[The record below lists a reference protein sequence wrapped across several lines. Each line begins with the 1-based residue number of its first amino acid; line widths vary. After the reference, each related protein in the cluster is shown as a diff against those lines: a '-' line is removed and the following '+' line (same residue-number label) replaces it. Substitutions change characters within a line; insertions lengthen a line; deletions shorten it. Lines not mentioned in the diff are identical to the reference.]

1 MSAISEWSQVITK
14 GLVMKSTICR
24 SEADSPWSFVSVF
37 FSILQPLL
45 LVLVWS
51 DNQGRKDSVMTGVHR
66 ELAIIDIWS
75 TLIWSFV
82 TFTLLVCLRIIS
94 SDSQMLHEELVVF
107 WLTLLLSS
115 ALQLTVP
122 K

>member
-14 GLVMKSTICR
+14 GSVMKSTICR
-24 SEADSPWSFVSVF
+24 SKADSPWSFVSVF
-37 FSILQPLL
+37 LSVLQPLV
-45 LVLVWS
+45 LVLVWN

-82 TFTLLVCLRIIS
+82 TFTLLVFFGTFQVIAKCCMKS
-94 SDSQMLHEELVVF
+94 
-107 WLTLLLSS
+107 WLSFG
-115 ALQLTVP
+115 
-122 K
+122 